1 MSTRTKQLLFIGR
14 ERLRLFRA
22 AVSGIASY
30 SFEHLMFLGGLTMI
44 AYGAWMIYRP
54 AGFIV
59 GGWLMVKIA
68 FLVSAERGR

>member
-14 ERLRLFRA
+14 ERLRIFRQK
-22 AVSGIASY
+22 VSGIASY
-30 SFEHLMFLGGLTMI
+30 SFEHLMFLGGLAMI
-44 AYGAWMIYRP
+44 AYGAWLMYKP

-59 GGWLMVKIA
+59 GGWFMVKVA